1 MSEREDLVEV
11 IIKEIRSY
19 WISGVINSN
28 KIMGYAVMIRDFKP
42 KEEKDTTELYHN
54 IYIIL
59 EQYIE
64 LCNYDEDRI
73 DECIK
78 KIVEEIGK

>member
-28 KIMGYAVMIRDFKP
+28 KIMDHAVMIRDFIP
-42 KEEKDTTELYHN
+42 KES
-54 IYIIL
+54 I
-59 EQYIE
+59 
-64 LCNYDEDRI
+64 RI
-73 DECIK
+73 FR
-78 KIVEEIGK
+78 IVEEII